1 VVDRSSRG
9 EWRKEGMSFKFK
21 VSSLKLPE
29 ERALGVGGVEGRSI
43 LPQRGGEAEG
53 AEEFQ
58 V

>member
-1 VVDRSSRG
+1 
-9 EWRKEGMSFKFK
+9 MSFKFK